1 MLFQQ
6 YLPDLFAHFE
16 KEGIE
21 TSFYATRW
29 FLTLW
34 GDTLPL
40 PVVVRIWDLFLYEG
54 PRVIY
59 SVGIGLLQLSKGI
72 LHFPHLS
79 HVARAELY
87 RNNGN
92 ATRVQ
97 EDVSRRKPGDQEGN
111 ESKYNGNDDQPVQ
124 GWLQSYCR
132 PCMRSR

>member
-6 YLPDLFAHFE
+6 YLPDLFEHFE

-54 PRVIY
+54 PRIIY

-72 LHFPHLS
+72 CTSSSLATLLEQNFTGIMETLHAFKKTFLDANLVIKKATSLS
-79 HVARAELY
+79 ITETMINQYKVDCNL
-87 RNNGN
+87 
-92 ATRVQ
+92 TPDLV
-97 EDVSRRKPGDQEGN
+97 
-111 ESKYNGNDDQPVQ
+111 
-124 GWLQSYCR
+124 
-132 PCMRSR
+132 